1 MKILIVN
8 RKFKLNYGAKY
19 LGNDSNWFDEK
30 NTQGFRHNNLIIT
43 RYFSWEANGVGGS
56 WPPRTS

>member
-30 NTQGFRHNNLIIT
+30 NTQGLRHNNLIIT
-43 RYFSWEANGVGGS
+43 RYFSWEANGVGGAC
-56 WPPRTS
+56 